1 MKWVFVAVIVLIKQL
16 DETDYDSIQTTIRNA
31 LTFT

>member
-1 MKWVFVAVIVLIKQL
+1 MKWGFVAVVVLVKQL
-16 DETDYDSIQTTIRNA
+16 DETDYDSIQTTIWNA